1 MTRLH
6 RPATTRGILPLHLAT
21 TGDDQPTYRD
31 HIATLTLHHT
41 DQRCHGCPWPDTCA
55 QDRTCWQQE
64 TAHHSQWQ
72 RTRLDLPRSPNAGI
86 NTWTRDHAI
95 QAAQAFRQRTG
106 RSPSLADCSAQ
117 DLPPTSAIYRL
128 FGSPWAWH
136 DAAGIPRTKRGRQG
150 RKPQPQLEIPQP
162 EV

>member
-1 MTRLH
+1 MTVEPH
-6 RPATTRGILPLHLAT
+6 RTLTQRRTLPLNLAT
-21 TGDDQPTYRD
+21 TGHDQPTYND

-64 TAHHSQWQ
+64 TARASDWQ

-95 QAAQAFRQRTG
+95 QAARDWHQRTG
-106 RSPSLADCSAQ
+106 RSPSLADCNAT
-117 DLPPTSAIYRL
+117 DTLPPTSAIYRL
-128 FGSPWAWH
+128 FDGHWGWH
-136 DAAGIPRTKRGRQG
+136 DTAGIPRTRHGRQG
-150 RKPQPQLEIPQP
+150 RKPKA
-162 EV
+162 